1 MSKIALTGN
10 ALGTG
15 TLTIASPN
23 TNTDRTLTL
32 PDNTGTLLSTGS
44 AGVPINGPA
53 FSAYPSASQTI
64 LNSTPTKLQMNVEL
78 FDTNSNYDTTNYRF
92 TPTVAGYYQVS
103 GAWYIP
109 SSTGQITTTV
119 HKNGV
124 AYQLAAA
131 APLPTGIVL
140 CISSLVSMNGTTD
153 YLELVAQQL
162 SGASYS
168 TLAARPDLYYFQAFL
183 ARSAT

>member
-15 TLTIASPN
+15 TLTIAAPN

-44 AGVPINGPA
+44 GGIPVNGPA
-53 FSAYPSASQTI
+53 FSAYMSASQTI
-64 LNSTPTKLQMNVEL
+64 TTATSTKLQMNVEL

-92 TPTVAGYYQVS
+92 TPTVAGYYQVT

-109 SSTGQITTTV
+109 SSTGQIATTIQ
-119 HKNGV
+119 KNGV
-124 AYQLAAA
+124 AYQLTACP
-131 APLPTGIVL
+131 PLANGVVL
-140 CISSLVSMNGTTD
+140 SISSLVSMNGTTD
-153 YLELVAQQL
+153 YLELFAQQL